1 MEKNSMK
8 FDQSSMKFDQSSM
21 KFDQSSMKIDKFSKE
36 IDEFSINNSKI
47 FNEKIDEN
55 FLLFVSCLPLNEIAF
70 NETVFPHYR
79 DVQVLFEN
87 NMFNQFFE
95 QLFFYYKHLK
105 FVLFLTHGKLDRLR
119 ALGKCFAQISVLSIS
134 L

>member
-1 MEKNSMK
+1 
-8 FDQSSMKFDQSSM
+8 
-21 KFDQSSMKIDKFSKE
+21 MKIDESTKE

-87 NMFNQFFE
+87 NMFESVFRTII
-95 QLFFYYKHLK
+95 
-105 FVLFLTHGKLDRLR
+105 FLL
-119 ALGKCFAQISVLSIS
+119 
-134 L
+134 